1 MFKLYTKYTM
11 EVVRKGIG
19 VIGGRKSLMTRGGA
33 FKKMR
38 GREFCTVNDSVV
50 FLNYLM

>member
-19 VIGGRKSLMTRGGA
+19 VIGGRKGQRTRRA
-33 FKKMR
+33 FKKA
-38 GREFCTVNDSVV
+38 
-50 FLNYLM
+50 